1 MDLTK
6 KIWLSKRERQVLKM
20 LLEEKKAH
28 VIGKELGLNEKTIS
42 TYKSRLLKKTNSKT
56 IIGLY
61 RFNLMHNIVELEYE
75 FIPLRQIRTPKNL

>member
-20 LLEEKKAH
+20 LLEEKKSH
-28 VIGKELGLNEKTIS
+28 VIGKELGLNKKTIS

-61 RFNLMHNIVELEYE
+61 RFNLMHNIVELKYE
-75 FIPLRQIRTPKNL
+75 FIHLRQIRTPKNL